1 MDNHRLL
8 TVIKVYLMAKGYEV
22 YCDHNPH
29 FFIAAIFG
37 GHHEVNFIDQSG
49 KIELWIDARLAFR
62 NADDTK
68 VTAVMTGES
77 AVVRE
82 SARRRE
88 GSKDEPAKKQRRAT
102 TAWLRVEGRS
112 SRSS

>member
-8 TVIKVYLMAKGYEV
+8 TVIKAYLMAKGYEV

-49 KIELWIDARLAFR
+49 KIELWIDDDDIDGITLEMPNTTGDRTALSLVSQFMDRADAFIR
-62 NADDTK
+62 IYY
-68 VTAVMTGES
+68 
-77 AVVRE
+77 
-82 SARRRE
+82 
-88 GSKDEPAKKQRRAT
+88 
-102 TAWLRVEGRS
+102 
-112 SRSS
+112 